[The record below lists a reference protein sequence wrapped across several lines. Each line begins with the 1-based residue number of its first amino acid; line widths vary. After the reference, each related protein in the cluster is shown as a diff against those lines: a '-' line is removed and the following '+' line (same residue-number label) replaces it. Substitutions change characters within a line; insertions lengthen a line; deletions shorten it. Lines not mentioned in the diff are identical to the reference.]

1 VQTNQSLKG
10 QLAINIILIYFIK
23 SSNMS
28 DLQLWKDQ
36 NKLDEVKKLFAPKL
50 TEDEF
55 KTFV

>member
-1 VQTNQSLKG
+1 
-10 QLAINIILIYFIK
+10 
-23 SSNMS
+23 MS

-55 KTFV
+55 NTFVGI